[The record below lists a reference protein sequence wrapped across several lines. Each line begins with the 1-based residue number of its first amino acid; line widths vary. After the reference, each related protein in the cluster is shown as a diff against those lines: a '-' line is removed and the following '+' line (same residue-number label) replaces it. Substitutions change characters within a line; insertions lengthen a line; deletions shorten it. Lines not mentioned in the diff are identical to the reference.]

1 MNFGGVEML
10 CINPPYAFDV
20 CHLPTEFML
29 VDHLG
34 GFNETGNNMVFGR
47 IGGSEKMHD
56 VTYHQIVASEY
67 VPDNI
72 SLKFSARLQDSLNFG
87 GFVDYRVHPSLKF
100 GNFLCS
106 FNGSPHVSRQLLV
119 TIIKKFGYFD
129 AMYSSKNFA
138 YDNNHVSE
146 QLQSLDL
153 TNNEIDVYRGFF
165 INNEDFNNTINSFGH
180 VRYAHSENIYNLED
194 KLTKSFVHIV
204 SETMATSY
212 HPFVTEK
219 FLYSIVTRGLFV
231 AYAQPNWHA
240 HIEEYYGFKL
250 YDTIFDYR
258 FDKIKNPVKRLVA
271 LMEMISKF
279 SHLSIDDWNDL
290 YLMEQDNI
298 EYNYDHYFSKR
309 YLNELKKYE

>member
-1 MNFGGVEML
+1 VIYDASSYGAILNNE
-10 CINPPYAFDV
+10 FDDV
-20 CHLPTEFML
+20 FSSSNSCAV

-34 GFNETGNNMVFGR
+34 GFNINTENEMLDAILSVNNDIIIHVEYILHETVYGNNTRFYN
-47 IGGSEKMHD
+47 E
-56 VTYHQIVASEY
+56 T
-67 VPDNI
+67 P
-72 SLKFSARLQDSLNFG
+72 L
-87 GFVDYRVHPSLKF
+87 YRHFHGYNVHPRIEF
-100 GNFLCS
+100 DNFLCS
-106 FNGSPHVSRQLLV
+106 FNGSAHVSRQLLSS
-119 TIIKKFGYFD
+119 IINKFGYFNPV
-129 AMYSSKNFA
+129 YCSKNFA
-138 YDNNHVSE
+138 YSNGFISE
-146 QLQSLDL
+146 QLRHLDL
-153 TNNEIDVYRGFF
+153 TTNEIQLYSKFF
-165 INNEDFNNTINSFGH
+165 IDNSEFNDTIYSFGH
-180 VRYAHSENIYNLED
+180 VRYDHARNIYNLED

-212 HPFVTEK
+212 CPSVSEK

-240 HIEEYYGFKL
+240 HIEQYYGFKL

-309 YLNELKKYE
+309 YLDVLKQHE